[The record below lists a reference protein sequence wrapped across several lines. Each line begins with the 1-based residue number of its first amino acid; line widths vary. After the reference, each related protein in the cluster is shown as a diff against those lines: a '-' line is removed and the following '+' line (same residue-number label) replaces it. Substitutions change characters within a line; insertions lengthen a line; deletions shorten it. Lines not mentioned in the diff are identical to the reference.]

1 MSTLGDIKSRCKITA
16 FFAHNCADIQKK
28 CVKIDTLGK
37 KSHAR
42 TLFIC
47 IYEFFFVIL
56 QPVYMETAEN
66 TCNKQ
71 FLNSMSKH
79 LLTVALLAFAALT
92 INAQDV
98 DKATVTGNA
107 DAAAAAGNDLKK
119 LENAEKA
126 WKFDGTVGLN
136 AAATGLVNWAAGG
149 KNNVNGIAYAKLHL
163 LYHKDAI
170 AWETNFDTDFG
181 VTWIDQDED
190 AFQKSSDNIKLATK
204 FGWEFHPTWYLTVLG
219 SFQSQYA
226 LGRNYVAGYNNV
238 ISKWLAPSYTDI
250 SVGIDWKKSYNGA
263 DFSIYLSPIA
273 GRISTAYISDAWNRK
288 YSEEYNTEMGTT
300 DYDLRKELQVAYG
313 TYKYAQ
319 EATTVGG
326 VDYQAGDKIY
336 RNARA
341 EFGLSFQGAI
351 AYTYNDFKLST
362 TLALFSP
369 YQGKGFNVKEAYD
382 GVHGAGAW
390 DALPAAEN
398 YFEYSNNN
406 RYFGHF
412 DVDWDVNMSYQF
424 LKCLQV
430 TLSTSLKYYNGTL
443 IADKNGDMAE
453 RVQFKGVIG
462 LGVGYSF

>member
-1 MSTLGDIKSRCKITA
+1 
-16 FFAHNCADIQKK
+16 
-28 CVKIDTLGK
+28 
-37 KSHAR
+37 
-42 TLFIC
+42 
-47 IYEFFFVIL
+47 
-56 QPVYMETAEN
+56 
-66 TCNKQ
+66 
-71 FLNSMSKH
+71 MSKKI
-79 LLTVALLAFAALT
+79 LSVALCLMAALT
-92 INAQDV
+92 IVAQDV

-107 DAAAAAGNDLKK
+107 DAAAKAGSDLQK
-119 LENAEKA
+119 LENADKA

-149 KNNVNGIAYAKLHL
+149 KNNVNGIVYAKLHL

-170 AWETNFDTDFG
+170 AWETNLDTDFG
-181 VTWIDQDED
+181 LTWIDQDED

-204 FGWEFHPTWYLTVLG
+204 FGWEFKENWYLTVLG

-226 LGRNYVAGYNNV
+226 LGRNYIAGYNPV
-238 ISKWLAPSYTDI
+238 VSKWLAPSYTDV

-273 GRISTAYISDAWNRK
+273 GRITTAYIGDAWNQK
-288 YSEEYNTEMGTT
+288 YSEEYNAAMGTT
-300 DYDLRKELQVAYG
+300 DYDLRKELQMING
-313 TYKYAQ
+313 TYTYAN
-319 EATTVGG
+319 EATVVNGIN
-326 VDYQAGDKIY
+326 YAAGDKIY

-341 EFGLSFQGAI
+341 EFGLSFKGAI

-369 YQGKGFNVKEAYD
+369 YQGKGFSLKDMYEAE
-382 GVHGAGAW
+382 HGAGSWETRDVNA
-390 DALPAAEN
+390 N

-412 DVDWDVNMSYQF
+412 DIDWDVNLSYQF

-443 IADKNGDMAE
+443 IANKAGDLAE

>member
-1 MSTLGDIKSRCKITA
+1 M
-16 FFAHNCADIQKK
+16 QKK
-28 CVKIDTLGK
+28 
-37 KSHAR
+37 
-42 TLFIC
+42 
-47 IYEFFFVIL
+47 IL
-56 QPVYMETAEN
+56 SLSLCM
-66 TCNKQ
+66 
-71 FLNSMSKH
+71 
-79 LLTVALLAFAALT
+79 FAAITLS
-92 INAQDV
+92 AQDV

-107 DAAAAAGNDLKK
+107 DAAAAAGADLQK

-181 VTWIDQDED
+181 VTWIDQKED
-190 AFQKSSDNIKLATK
+190 PFQKSSDNIKLATK
-204 FGWEFHPTWYLTVLG
+204 FGWEFHQGWYLTALG

-226 LGRNYVAGYNNV
+226 LGRDYVDGYNTP

-250 SVGIDWKKSYNGA
+250 SIGIDWKKSVNGA

-273 GRISTAYISDAWNRK
+273 GRIATAYVGDTWNRK
-288 YSEEYNTEMGTT
+288 YTHEAALGQLQ
-300 DYDLRKELQVAYG
+300 YDIDHAADDASKAVAQAAYDAAAALYDFDVLAASGADFRSSLQHKYG
-313 TYKYAQ
+313 TYTYAK
-319 EATTVGG
+319 EDDPSAGIL
-326 VDYQAGDKIY
+326 AGDKLY
-336 RNARA
+336 RNFRA
-341 EFGLSFQGAI
+341 ELGLSFKGAI

-362 TLALFSP
+362 TLALFTP
-369 YQGKGFNVKEAYD
+369 YQGKGFSLKDKYEDLN
-382 GVHGAGAW
+382 GAGSWESRDVEA
-390 DALPAAEN
+390 N

-412 DVDWDVNMSYQF
+412 DVDWDVNLSYQF

-443 IADKNGDMAE
+443 VANRDGALAE
-453 RVQFKGVIG
+453 RVQFKGVLG
-462 LGVGYSF
+462 LGIGYSF